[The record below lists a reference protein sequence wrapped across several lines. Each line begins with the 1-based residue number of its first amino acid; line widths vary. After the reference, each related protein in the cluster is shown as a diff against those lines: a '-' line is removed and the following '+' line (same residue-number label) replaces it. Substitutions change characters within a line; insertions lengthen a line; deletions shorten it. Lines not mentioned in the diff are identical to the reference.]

1 MSPTLKARRKVGVL
15 ESLLAAARKRDARAR
30 AHDDVRAIEVVDVAQ
45 VDLVATVAF
54 KEGGILRQ
62 TVLDAA
68 ERLECLD
75 VASVAQVEDHVLVAR
90 LGIFDVGQAQGVVA
104 KGSFDHE
111 LVGCRRAH
119 ARKLI
124 E

>member
-1 MSPTLKARRKVGVL
+1 MEP
-15 ESLLAAARKRDARAR
+15 LLAAARQRNARAG

-75 VASVAQVEDHVLVAR
+75 IASVAQVEDHVLVAR

-104 KGSFDHE
+104 KGRFDHE

-119 ARKLI
+119 ARKLV

>member
-1 MSPTLKARRKVGVL
+1 MSPTLKANRKVGVL
-15 ESLLAAARKRDARAR
+15 ESLLAAARKRDARTR

-68 ERLECLD
+68 ELLT
-75 VASVAQVEDHVLVAR
+75 S
-90 LGIFDVGQAQGVVA
+90 
-104 KGSFDHE
+104 
-111 LVGCRRAH
+111 
-119 ARKLI
+119 
-124 E
+124 

>member
-1 MSPTLKARRKVGVL
+1 MEP
-15 ESLLAAARKRDARAR
+15 LLAAARQRNARAR
-30 AHDDVRAIEVVDVAQ
+30 AHDDVCAIEVVDAAQ

-68 ERLECLD
+68 ERFECLD
-75 VASVAQVEDHVLVAR
+75 IASVAQMEDHVLVAR

-104 KGSFDHE
+104 KGRFDHE

-119 ARKLI
+119 ARKFV